1 MSLFTPLSQAEFEA
15 ACAAKRAKG
24 VQARQKNNAAVQAVS
39 QQVRMQVI
47 APAMGYITTRD
58 KSVPTTI

>member
-15 ACAAKRAKG
+15 KCAAKRAKG
-24 VQARQKNNAAVQAVS
+24 VQARQKNNAAVKAVS